1 MRNDVVELLN
11 TMIYHGKFG
20 QKQVLQFIRHAA
32 NVLNCE
38 LKYIDLRDEYTEQSL
53 AYAKKEKI
61 EGVKAQNFEWA
72 ARWRDRHNELEKYLQ
87 MKAELEIDTSQFV
100 LSGDELV
107 FFNCKTSSQDT
118 IVEDI
123 VINFKNKAE

>member
-20 QKQVLQFIRHAA
+20 QKQILQFIRHAA

-53 AYAKKEKI
+53 AHAKKEKI

-72 ARWRDRHNELEKYLQ
+72 AKWRDKYDELSKYLQ
-87 MKAELEIDTSQFV
+87 IKAELAISSSRFV
-100 LSGDELV
+100 LNNDELI

-118 IVEDI
+118 IVEDALI
-123 VINFKNKAE
+123 VLSTT